1 MQVHHGV
8 GPSTKP
14 FPELGTPVRQ
24 PQIVHMQD
32 TNMIAASLLYTEIG
46 PRHVRQV
53 RTMEGPNIELMSE
66 GIDYLQAGV
75 ISACINKQ
83 DLDSLLPLIDDRLER
98 GS

>member
-14 FPELGTPVRQ
+14 FPELDTSVRQ

-32 TNMIAASLLYTEIG
+32 ANMIAASLLYTEIG

-53 RTMEGPNIELMSE
+53 GTMKGSNIELIRK
-66 GIDYLQAGV
+66 GVDYLQAGV
-75 ISACINKQ
+75 IRTCINKQ
-83 DLDSLLPLIDDRLER
+83 DLDSLLPLIDD
-98 GS
+98 